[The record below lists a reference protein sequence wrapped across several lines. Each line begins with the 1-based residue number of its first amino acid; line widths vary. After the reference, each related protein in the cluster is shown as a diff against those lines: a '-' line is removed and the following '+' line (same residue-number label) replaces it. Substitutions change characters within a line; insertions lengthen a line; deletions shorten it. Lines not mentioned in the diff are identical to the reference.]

1 MKHIKEYSDDELKG
15 LQKDLKSA
23 GYQKP
28 LPHDY
33 LSPDDFFEETIDHD
47 EYVDVSGPSVEMSID
62 ELISDYQ
69 ERINGIPKQHQG
81 VAGRAIKQ
89 LWIEKIENAF
99 R

>member
-89 LWIEKIENAF
+89 LWIEKIENAV

>member
-33 LSPDDFFEETIDHD
+33 LSLDDFFEETIDHD